1 MPDLSRKDVLR
12 AGLLAG
18 GGAAAGAAL
27 LAGLPQGAASK
38 PSKKQDAE
46 ILNAVLVLEAL
57 QVAFYADA
65 LERASLTGELREF
78 AEEVGGQE
86 REHEELVRQALGAAA
101 KDPPEFDFGDATAS
115 AKAFRQAAI
124 ELEDLVVQ
132 AYNAQAPNLTKGT
145 LAAAATI
152 VSVEARHAAWIR
164 DLSGKN
170 PAPFASE
177 PQKSPKAINQALN
190 DTGFIK

>member
-1 MPDLSRKDVLR
+1 M
-12 AGLLAG
+12 
-18 GGAAAGAAL
+18 
-27 LAGLPQGAASK
+27 
-38 PSKKQDAE
+38 
-46 ILNAVLVLEAL
+46 
-57 QVAFYADA
+57 
-65 LERASLTGELREF
+65 
-78 AEEVGGQE
+78 
-86 REHEELVRQALGAAA
+86 RQALGAAA
-101 KDPPEFDFGDATAS
+101 KDLPEFDFGDATAS
-115 AKAFRQAAI
+115 ATAFRQAAI